1 MASLSQL
8 TARLVDLFGSPVT
21 ANPSKLLGNLGV
33 SPAGNV
39 LVGTSNDDGANKL
52 QVAGNLAF
60 IGNLYRIT
68 GNMSDGTWKNNLAF
82 QSSTVNGQ
90 TNVWALPNGTSPNSQ
105 YVAANNSDPT
115 NAAFLG
121 VGVNSTQAFLTSS
134 TLGTGTGLPLNI
146 SSSVNRVGFNK
157 TASASLTNSVQSTY
171 GLSIEAFDGNGAQ
184 VRLMNGSTNTINT
197 IFRDDGSSFYILH
210 STANYGTW
218 NAWRPFILN
227 HGLGHMYLQSDN
239 SAKVMVGSTGDLGT
253 GAILQ
258 IYSNSSYVPFGLR
271 NTATAAGNYWDVGPD
286 GANNFIVYNQGSTG
300 VWVGNG
306 STSWTANSDERL
318 KNIQE
323 PLSDAIAKVN
333 AIRTIKY
340 TWKKDDDHSEA
351 LGETPD
357 SRVYVG
363 VIAQD
368 VQAVL
373 PEAVSLGLNGYLG
386 VQYSELTP
394 LALAAIKELSE
405 QVTELKKELAELKK
419 RVNNDG

>member
-21 ANPSKLLGNLGV
+21 ANPAKLLGNLGV
-33 SPAGNV
+33 PPNGNV
-39 LVGTSNDDGANKL
+39 LVGTSTDDGANKL

-68 GNMSDGTWKNNLAF
+68 GNMSDGTWKNNLAI

-90 TNVWALPNGTSPNSQ
+90 TNVWALPNGTSPNTQ
-105 YVAANNSDPT
+105 YVAVNNSDPT
-115 NAAFLG
+115 NCAFMG
-121 VGVNSTQAFLTSS
+121 VGINSTQAFLNSAV
-134 TLGTGTGLPLNI
+134 LGTGTGLPLNI
-146 SSSVNRVGFNK
+146 SSTVNRIGFNK

-171 GLSIEAFDGNGAQ
+171 GLSVEAYDGNGANI
-184 VRLMNGSTNTINT
+184 RLMSSSGAANNT
-197 IFRDDGSSFYILH
+197 IFRDDGTNLYMLRSS
-210 STANYGTW
+210 TNYGSWTSQ
-218 NAWRPFILN
+218 RPFILS
-227 HGLGHMYLQSDN
+227 HSTGHVSLQSDN

-253 GAILQ
+253 GAIFQ

-271 NTATAAGNYWDVGPD
+271 NSSTATGNYWDVGPD
-286 GANNFIVYNQGSTG
+286 GSNNFIIYNQASTG
-300 VWVGNG
+300 VWIGNG
-306 STSWTANSDERL
+306 GTAWNANSDERL

-368 VQAVL
+368 VQKVL
-373 PEAVSLGLNGYLG
+373 PEAVTEGLNGYLG
-386 VQYSELTP
+386 VAYSELTP
-394 LALAAIKELSE
+394 LALAAIKELSAKIE
-405 QVTELKKELAELKK
+405 SLSVELQELKAQI
-419 RVNNDG
+419 NG